1 MGHSA
6 TGHDSPPGGHRV
18 VADCHL
24 RAMRFR
30 TVLLFRRDYATR
42 ETAEAVV
49 EAMRFLGARIVGDG
63 NEQATPDL

>member
-1 MGHSA
+1 
-6 TGHDSPPGGHRV
+6 
-18 VADCHL
+18 
-24 RAMRFR
+24 MRFR